1 MGLEANILCHKS
13 DDTYEIKAILESRE
27 LILRGALKM
36 RILIKDILNT
46 KVEIDILEFEYRD
59 EKYRFELGEA
69 AQKWYQKIISPPKSL
84 SQKFGLK
91 SDSKIYSIN
100 SFSSDEINLALKNC
114 QFADLENAQIIFAQI
129 KTIDDLEFIH
139 KKIAKLKSDFAIWL
153 IYPKGKNVI
162 LKESDIRQF
171 MRQNGF
177 MDNKISA
184 IDDVFTATRYAWVRQ
199 LPQLG

>member
-1 MGLEANILCHKS
+1 MGLEANILCHK
-13 DDTYEIKAILESRE
+13 DDGTYEIKAHLESRE

-36 RILIKDILNT
+36 RIPIKDILNP
-46 KVEIDILEFEYRD
+46 KAEIDILEFEYKD

-84 SQKFGLK
+84 AQKFGLK
-91 SDSKIYSIN
+91 NDAKTYPLNDI
-100 SFSSDEINLALKNC
+100 SSDEVNLAIQNC

-129 KTIDDLEFIH
+129 KNIDDLEFIH
-139 KKIAKLKSDFAIWL
+139 KKIVKLKSNFAIWL
-153 IYPKGKNVI
+153 IYQKGKNAI
-162 LKESDIRQF
+162 LKENQIREF

-184 IDDVFTATRYAWVRQ
+184 IDDIWTSARYARVM
-199 LPQLG
+199 